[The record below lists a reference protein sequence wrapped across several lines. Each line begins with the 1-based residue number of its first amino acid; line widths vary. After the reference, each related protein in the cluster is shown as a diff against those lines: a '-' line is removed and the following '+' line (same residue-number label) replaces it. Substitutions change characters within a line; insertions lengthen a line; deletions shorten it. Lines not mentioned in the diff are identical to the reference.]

1 MGVELKVF
9 VLQSMAMDVV
19 DFIDFVEIFIR
30 TKKNKNKSIF
40 ASSQP

>member
-1 MGVELKVF
+1 MGVELRVF

-19 DFIDFVEIFIR
+19 DFIDFVEKFIS
-30 TKKNKNKSIF
+30 TKKKLISIF